1 MREAALACWL
11 AVAVPAMG
19 SAQAGG
25 PGDGQIAGRVVDDS
39 SSAPLAGV
47 RVFLYPIPV
56 PEDSRIASAVTAED
70 GGFMF
75 GAVGAGD
82 YRLGTNRRGFYST
95 RGGAVVTLSG
105 AHDRVNV
112 QLTMA
117 RGGAVAGRLVDQSG
131 SPLTRAWV
139 GALRVVGPGELEQA
153 MPSPSA
159 ERTNQR
165 GEYRVESLQPG
176 DYVIIANPGHG
187 PAGPYAGGVRDS
199 RTFFPGTLDFAAA
212 QRLTVGAAQVVTGLD
227 FAMLPAPMFEVS
239 GMAVDDAGG
248 ALAGVEIVMLG
259 DWTLFGGRKGFGRT
273 DSEGRF
279 RIPGLAAGRYKLT
292 VPSPGDDARRVN
304 WDAPFIRVTV
314 VDGDVTG
321 LVVPVPLR

>member
-1 MREAALACWL
+1 MREIAVTCWL
-11 AVAVPAMG
+11 AVAMPAVG
-19 SAQAGG
+19 SAQVGA
-25 PGDGQIAGRVVDDS
+25 PVDGQIAGRVVDDS
-39 SSAPLAGV
+39 TSEPLAGV

-56 PEDSRIASAVTAED
+56 PDDGRIASAITGED

-75 GAVGAGD
+75 SAVGAGA

-105 AHDRVNV
+105 AQDRVSV

-117 RGGAVAGRLVDQSG
+117 KGGAVAGRLADQSG

-153 MPSPSA
+153 VPSPDTP
-159 ERTNQR
+159 RTNER

-187 PAGPYAGGVRDS
+187 PAGPDAGGVRDS

-212 QRLTVGAAQVVTGLD
+212 QRVTIGEAQVVTGLD
-227 FAMLPAPMFEVS
+227 FAMLAAPMFEVS
-239 GMAVDDAGG
+239 GMVVDDAGR
-248 ALAGVEIVMLG
+248 AVAGVEIALVG
-259 DWTLFGGRKGFGRT
+259 DWTLFGGRKGTSHT

-279 RIPGLAAGRYKLT
+279 RIAGLAAGRYRLT
-292 VPSPGDDARRVN
+292 TPSPGDDARRVN
-304 WDAPFIRVTV
+304 RDAPFIRVTV
-314 VDGDVTG
+314 VDADVAG